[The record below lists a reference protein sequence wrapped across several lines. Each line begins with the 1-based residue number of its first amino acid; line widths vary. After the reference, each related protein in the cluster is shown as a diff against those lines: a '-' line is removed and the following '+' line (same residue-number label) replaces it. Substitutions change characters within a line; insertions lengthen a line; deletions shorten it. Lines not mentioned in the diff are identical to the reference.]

1 MYEPVGTSTV
11 IVWVA
16 ITVPFNVAVIWTG
29 IPSAFKPLFAIIAK
43 GLIGRPA
50 YNNAEPGFCRDFAS
64 KSFKYHIRNLYA
76 QSVAGILSFA
86 VCWSTANWFVFVS
99 NNFAF
104 NTIQKESGV
113 ATANEGNWTSS
124 ITAVF
129 NPAVSNPPPWSVLLS
144 KLSILINEPFLE
156 SRIS

>member
-16 ITVPFNVAVIWTG
+16 ITVPFKVAVICTG
-29 IPSAFKPLFAIIAK
+29 IPSAFKPLLAIIAN

-50 YNNAEPGFCRDFAS
+50 YSKADPGFWSDFAS
-64 KSFKYHIRNLYA
+64 KSFKYHMRNLYA

-104 NTIQKESGV
+104 KTIQNESGV

-124 ITAVF
+124 KTAVF
-129 NPAVSNPPPWSVLLS
+129 KPAVSNPPPWSVLLS
-144 KLSILINEPFLE
+144 KLSILINEPSLE
-156 SRIS
+156 LRIS